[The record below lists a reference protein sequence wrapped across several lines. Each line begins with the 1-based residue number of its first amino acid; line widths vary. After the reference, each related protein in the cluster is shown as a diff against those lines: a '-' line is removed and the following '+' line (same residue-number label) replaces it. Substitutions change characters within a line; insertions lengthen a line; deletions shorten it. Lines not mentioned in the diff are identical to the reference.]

1 MDNKNIE
8 ELSNEE
14 LNLLIEQ
21 LKLDNEK
28 LKYEAYEKC
37 EIIENM
43 LDKIENQN
51 ENN

>member
-21 LKLDNEK
+21 LKLENEK

-37 EIIENM
+37 EIIEDM
-43 LDKIENQN
+43 LEEIGNQKEGN
-51 ENN
+51 

>member
-37 EIIENM
+37 EIIEDM
-43 LDKIENQN
+43 LEEIENQKE
-51 ENN
+51 EN

>member
-8 ELSNEE
+8 ELSNKE

-21 LKLDNEK
+21 LKLENKK

-37 EIIENM
+37 EIIEDM
-43 LDKIENQN
+43 LEEIENQN

>member
-14 LNLLIEQ
+14 LKLLKEQ

-43 LDKIENQN
+43 LDKIENKK